1 MRRPVIVPVFH
12 EIVWEDSTEKMRGE
26 GHWYGDPMLTVQ
38 HSTSEIETTPHHSE
52 IYMYLVLLIDE
63 V

>member
-12 EIVWEDSTEKMRGE
+12 EIVWEDSKEKMRGE

-38 HSTSEIETTPHHSE
+38 HSISETTPHHSE